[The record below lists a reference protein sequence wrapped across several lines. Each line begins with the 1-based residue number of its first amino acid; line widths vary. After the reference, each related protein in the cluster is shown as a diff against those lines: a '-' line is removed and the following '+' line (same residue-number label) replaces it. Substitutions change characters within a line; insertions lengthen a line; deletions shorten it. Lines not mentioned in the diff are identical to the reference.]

1 MGAEEH
7 PQSNPLVPKQS
18 RTPYHISGKPEK
30 QDLVDEYKGQN
41 LDVLRT
47 PALVIDRAVF
57 ARNCAKMHQLA
68 QNLGARFRAH
78 VKSHKTPEGTRLQL
92 LSTVDETHSIVVS
105 TVMEVCEVFRAG
117 LMADGTVKDVLY
129 GLPMAPNK
137 IADLSALTD
146 ELSAVGASMRI
157 LLDHPDQVKGIEDW
171 EATKTNHREWS
182 VFIKVDSGNQYCAP
196 DKSPSRRAGLK
207 PGTPAFTTLLE
218 AALASPSISVYGF
231 YTHAGN
237 SYASTS
243 FEEATNYLLSEVTA
257 VNTAAAVALKLIA
270 AKPHLS
276 QPREPYVLSVGATP
290 TAHAATEELR
300 AKLEATLN
308 GVLELHAGNYPL
320 NDLQQLNTG
329 LISPRDIAS
338 RVLATVISYYP
349 GRGED
354 GSDEA
359 MCDAGAIAMSKD
371 TGPRPG
377 YGDIIGKP
385 WRMGRCSQEHGI
397 LAQMP
402 PEQFALGPI
411 QGDGS
416 LKLGDMVQI
425 VGQHACLILAGYPW
439 YYVVDSGVGDGNTV
453 VDVWVPWKGW

>member
-1 MGAEEH
+1 MSAEEH
-7 PQSNPLVPKQS
+7 PPSNPLIPKQS

-30 QDLVDEYKGQN
+30 QDLVDEYKGKN
-41 LDVLRT
+41 LDALRT
-47 PALVIDRAVF
+47 PALIIDRAVF
-57 ARNCAKMHQLA
+57 ARNCAKMHEHA
-68 QNLGARFRAH
+68 KAVGARFRAH

-92 LSTVDETHSIVVS
+92 LSNADETHSIVVS

-157 LLDHPDQVKGIEDW
+157 LIDHPDQVKVIEAW
-171 EATKTNHREWS
+171 ESTKANHRRWS
-182 VFIKVDSGNQYCAP
+182 VFVKVDCGSH
-196 DKSPSRRAGLK
+196 RRAGLK
-207 PGTPAFTTLLE
+207 PDTPAFAHLLS
-218 AALASPSISVYGF
+218 AVLSSPSIALYGF
-231 YTHAGN
+231 YTHAGH

-243 FEEATNYLLSEVTA
+243 FAEAADFLLDEVTA
-257 VNTAAAVALKLIA
+257 VNDAATLALSMIA
-270 AKPHLS
+270 KSPGMHH
-276 QPREPYVLSVGATP
+276 PREPFVLSVGATP
-290 TAHAATEELR
+290 TAHAATESLKARVESG
-300 AKLEATLN
+300 LN

-320 NDLQQLNTG
+320 LDLQQLNTG
-329 LISPRDIAS
+329 LITHRDIAQ

-359 MCDAGAIAMSKD
+359 MCDAGALAMSKD
-371 TGPRPG
+371 TGPRAG

-385 WRMGRCSQEHGI
+385 WRLSRVAQEHGI
-397 LAQMP
+397 LTMMSPASF
-402 PEQFALGPI
+402 ELGPL
-411 QGDGS
+411 QGDGA

-425 VGQHACLILAGYPW
+425 VGQHACLTLAGYPW
-439 YYVVDSGVGDGNTV
+439 YYVVDSDVSDGNVV

>member
-1 MGAEEH
+1 MSAEEH
-7 PQSNPLVPKQS
+7 PQTNPLIPKQS

-30 QDLVDEYKGQN
+30 QDLVDEYKGKN
-41 LDVLRT
+41 LDALRT
-47 PALVIDRAVF
+47 PALIIDRAVF
-57 ARNCAKMHQLA
+57 ARNCAKMHDLA
-68 QNLGARFRAH
+68 KTLGARFRAH

-92 LSTVDETHSIVVS
+92 NSTADETHSIVVS

-157 LLDHPDQVKGIEDW
+157 LVDHPDQVKVIEAW
-171 EATKTNHREWS
+171 ESTKTNHRQWS
-182 VFIKVDSGNQYCAP
+182 VFLKVDCGNQ
-196 DKSPSRRAGLK
+196 RAGLR
-207 PGTPAFTTLLE
+207 PETPAFRALLD
-218 AALASPSISVYGF
+218 AALASSSISVYGF

-243 FEEATNYLLSEVTA
+243 FDDASNFLLSEVNA
-257 VNTAAAVALKLIA
+257 VNTAAGLALQVIA
-270 AKPHLS
+270 ATPGLS

-290 TAHAATEELR
+290 TAHAATTELR
-300 AKLEATLN
+300 AQLEPSLH

-320 NDLQQLNTG
+320 LDLQQMNTG
-329 LISPRDIAS
+329 LITYRDVAQ

-349 GRGED
+349 GRGEN

-359 MCDAGAIAMSKD
+359 MCDAGALAMSKD
-371 TGPRPG
+371 TGPRLG
-377 YGDIIGKP
+377 YGDVLGKP

-397 LAQMP
+397 LTQMSSS
-402 PEQFALGPI
+402 EFELGPV
-411 QGDGS
+411 QGESG

-439 YYVVDSGVGDGNTV
+439 YYVVDSGVGEGNVV

>member
-1 MGAEEH
+1 MSSEEH
-7 PQSNPLVPKQS
+7 HQVNPLIPKQS

-30 QDLVDEYKGQN
+30 QDLVDEYKGKN
-41 LDVLRT
+41 LNALRT

-57 ARNCAKMHQLA
+57 ARNCTKVHQIAKS
-68 QNLGARFRAH
+68 LGAKFRAH

-92 LSTVDETHSIVVS
+92 NSNADETHSIVVS

-146 ELSAVGASMRI
+146 ELAAVGASMRI
-157 LLDHPDQVKGIEDW
+157 LVDHPDQVRVIEAW
-171 EATKTNHREWS
+171 EATKANHRKWS
-182 VFIKVDSGNQYCAP
+182 VFMKVDCGNL
-196 DKSPSRRAGLK
+196 RAGIR
-207 PGTPAFTTLLE
+207 PDSPTFELLLR
-218 AALASPSISVYGF
+218 AVLASPSISIYGF

-243 FEEATNYLLSEVTA
+243 FDQATQYLLEEINA
-257 VNTAAAVALKLIA
+257 VNSAAALAMKIIA
-270 AKPHLS
+270 STPGLS
-276 QPREPYVLSVGATP
+276 QSAEPYVLSVGATP
-290 TAHAATEELR
+290 TAHAATKELR
-300 AKLEATLN
+300 TKLEASLN

-320 NDLQQLNTG
+320 LDLQQLNTG
-329 LISPRDIAS
+329 LITHRDIS
-338 RVLATVISYYP
+338 QRVLATVISYYS

-354 GSDEA
+354 GTDEA
-359 MCDAGAIAMSKD
+359 ICDAGAIAMSKD

-377 YGDIIGKP
+377 YGDVIGKP
-385 WRMGRCSQEHGI
+385 WRLARCSQEHGI
-397 LAQMP
+397 LSQMP
-402 PEQFALGPI
+402 TSSFDLGPL
-411 QGDGS
+411 QGDGG

-439 YYVVDSGVGDGNTV
+439 YYVVDSDVSDGNVV

>member
-1 MGAEEH
+1 MSAEEH
-7 PQSNPLVPKQS
+7 PQPNPLIPKQS

-30 QDLVDEYKGQN
+30 QDLVDEYKGKN
-41 LDVLRT
+41 LDALRT
-47 PALVIDRAVF
+47 PALIIDRAVF
-57 ARNCAKMHQLA
+57 ARNCAKMHEHA
-68 QNLGARFRAH
+68 KALGARFRAH

-92 LSTVDETHSIVVS
+92 LSNADETHSIVVS

-157 LLDHPDQVKGIEDW
+157 LIDHPDQVKVIEAW
-171 EATKTNHREWS
+171 ESTKTNHRRWS
-182 VFIKVDSGNQYCAP
+182 VFIKVDCGTH
-196 DKSPSRRAGLK
+196 RRAGLK
-207 PGTPAFTTLLE
+207 PDSPAFDHLLR
-218 AALASPSISVYGF
+218 AVIASQYIALYGF
-231 YTHAGN
+231 YTHAGH

-243 FEEATNYLLSEVTA
+243 FTEAADFLMAEVTA
-257 VNTAAAVALKLIA
+257 VNNAATLALSIVAATTGHRPSRDSL
-270 AKPHLS
+270 
-276 QPREPYVLSVGATP
+276 VLSVGATP
-290 TAHAATEELR
+290 TAHAATEELKAR
-300 AKLEATLN
+300 IESGLN

-320 NDLQQLNTG
+320 LDLQQLNTS
-329 LISPRDIAS
+329 LITHRDIAQ

-359 MCDAGAIAMSKD
+359 GCDAGALAMSKD

-377 YGDIIGKP
+377 YGDVIGKP
-385 WRMGRCSQEHGI
+385 WRLSRVAQEHGI
-397 LAQMP
+397 LTMMSPASF
-402 PEQFALGPI
+402 ELGPL

-425 VGQHACLILAGYPW
+425 VGQHACLTLAGYPW
-439 YYVVDSGVGDGNTV
+439 YYVVDSDVSDGNVV

>member
-1 MGAEEH
+1 MSADEH
-7 PQSNPLVPKQS
+7 PQPNPLIPKQS

-30 QDLVDEYKGQN
+30 QDLVDEYKGKN
-41 LDVLRT
+41 LDALRT
-47 PALVIDRAVF
+47 PALIIDRAIF
-57 ARNCAKMHQLA
+57 ARNCAKMHDLA
-68 QNLGARFRAH
+68 KSLGARFRAH

-92 LSTVDETHSIVVS
+92 LSTADETHSIVVS

-146 ELSAVGASMRI
+146 ELAAVGANMRI
-157 LLDHPDQVKGIEDW
+157 LVDHPDQVKVIEAW
-171 EATKTNHREWS
+171 ESTKAQHRRWS
-182 VFIKVDSGNQYCAP
+182 VFMKVDSGNQ
-196 DKSPSRRAGLK
+196 RAGLR
-207 PGTPAFTTLLE
+207 PDSPAFTALLK
-218 AALASPSISVYGF
+218 AVLASPSISVYGF

-243 FEEATNYLLSEVTA
+243 FDEAQDFLLSEVTA
-257 VNTAAAVALKLIA
+257 VNTAAALALQMIA
-270 AKPHLS
+270 STGLAPPK
-276 QPREPYVLSVGATP
+276 EPFVLSVGATP
-290 TAHAATEELR
+290 TAHAATPELK
-300 AKLEATLN
+300 AKLESVLN

-320 NDLQQLNTG
+320 LDLQQLNTG
-329 LISPRDIAS
+329 LITHHDIAQ

-349 GRGED
+349 GRGEN

-377 YGDIIGKP
+377 YGDVIGKP
-385 WRMGRCSQEHGI
+385 WRMSRCSQEHGI
-397 LAQMP
+397 MSQMSP
-402 PEQFALGPI
+402 ASFQLGPI
-411 QGDGS
+411 HGDGS

-439 YYVVDSGVGDGNTV
+439 YYVVDSGVSDGNVV

>member
-1 MGAEEH
+1 MSAEEH
-7 PQSNPLVPKQS
+7 PQSNPLIPKQS

-30 QDLVDEYKGQN
+30 QDLVDEYKGKN
-41 LDVLRT
+41 LDALRT
-47 PALVIDRAVF
+47 PALIIDRAVF
-57 ARNCAKMHQLA
+57 ARNCAKMHEHA
-68 QNLGARFRAH
+68 KALGARFRAH

-92 LSTVDETHSIVVS
+92 LSNADETHSIVVS

-157 LLDHPDQVKGIEDW
+157 LIDHPDQVKVIEAW
-171 EATKTNHREWS
+171 ESTKANHRKWS
-182 VFIKVDSGNQYCAP
+182 VFIKVDCGNH
-196 DKSPSRRAGLK
+196 RRAGLK
-207 PGTPAFTTLLE
+207 PDSPAFEHLVRSVLD
-218 AALASPSISVYGF
+218 SPSISLYGF
-231 YTHAGN
+231 YTHAGH

-243 FEEATNYLLSEVTA
+243 FAEASDFLLAEVNA
-257 VNTAAAVALKLIA
+257 VNSAAALALSIIA
-270 AKPHLS
+270 NTPGMPDQK
-276 QPREPYVLSVGATP
+276 EPFVLSVGATP
-290 TAHAATEELR
+290 TAHAATEDLKAR
-300 AKLEATLN
+300 VEAGLK

-320 NDLQQLNTG
+320 LDLQQLNTG
-329 LISPRDIAS
+329 LITHRDIAQ

-359 MCDAGAIAMSKD
+359 MCDAGALAMSKD

-377 YGDIIGKP
+377 YGDVIGKP
-385 WRMGRCSQEHGI
+385 WRLSRVAQEHGI
-397 LAQMP
+397 LTMMSPASF
-402 PEQFALGPI
+402 ELGPL

-425 VGQHACLILAGYPW
+425 VGQHACLTLAGYPW
-439 YYVVDSGVGDGNTV
+439 YYVVDSDVNDANVV

>member
-1 MGAEEH
+1 MSADEH
-7 PQSNPLVPKQS
+7 PQTNPLIPKQS

-30 QDLVDEYKGQN
+30 QDLVDEYKGKG
-41 LDVLRT
+41 LDALRT
-47 PALVIDRAVF
+47 PALIIDRAVF
-57 ARNCAKMHQLA
+57 ARNCAKMHENA
-68 QNLGARFRAH
+68 KALGARFRAH

-92 LSTVDETHSIVVS
+92 LSNADETHSIVVS

-146 ELSAVGASMRI
+146 ELAAVGASMRI
-157 LLDHPDQVKGIEDW
+157 LIDHPDQVKVIEAW
-171 EATKTNHREWS
+171 ESTKANHRRWS
-182 VFIKVDSGNQYCAP
+182 VFIKVDCGSH
-196 DKSPSRRAGLK
+196 RRAGLK
-207 PGTPAFTTLLE
+207 PDSPAFEHLLR
-218 AALASPSISVYGF
+218 AVLASPSISIYGF
-231 YTHAGN
+231 YTHAGH

-243 FEEATNYLLSEVTA
+243 FEEASNFLLGEVNA
-257 VNTAAAVALKLIA
+257 VNDAATLALSIIGNT
-270 AKPHLS
+270 PGMNH
-276 QPREPYVLSVGATP
+276 PRDAFVLSIGATP
-290 TAHAATEELR
+290 TANAATEALKTR
-300 AKLEATLN
+300 VEAGLN

-320 NDLQQLNTG
+320 LDLQQLNTS
-329 LISPRDIAS
+329 LIGPSDIAQ

-359 MCDAGAIAMSKD
+359 MCDAGALAMSKD

-377 YGDIIGKP
+377 YGDVIGKP
-385 WRMGRCSQEHGI
+385 WRLSRVSQEHGI
-397 LAQMP
+397 LTMMSPAS
-402 PEQFALGPI
+402 FSLGPL
-411 QGDGS
+411 QGDGG

-425 VGQHACLILAGYPW
+425 VGQHACLTLAGYPW
-439 YYVVDSGVGDGNTV
+439 YYVVDSDVSDGNVV